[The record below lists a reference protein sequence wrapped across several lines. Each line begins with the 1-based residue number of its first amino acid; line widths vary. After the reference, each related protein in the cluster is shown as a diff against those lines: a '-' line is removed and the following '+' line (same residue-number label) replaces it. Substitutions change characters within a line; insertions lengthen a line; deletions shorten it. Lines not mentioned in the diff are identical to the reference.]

1 MTIRRAMEHM
11 VESEGNV
18 KFDLKAF
25 DLTLYKILAGYG

>member
-1 MTIRRAMEHM
+1 MEHM

-25 DLTLYKILAGYG
+25 DPTLYKILAGYG